1 MPWRGSA
8 SPACAARAS
17 LAAALLPFNLLV
29 AFWQSARAIFAHRPD
44 VVLGMGG
51 YVSFPGA
58 MMASLLNRPL
68 AIHEQNS
75 VAGLA
80 NRVLARLADRVL
92 TTFPNA
98 FGEATAVIWTGNP
111 VREEIVAMAPPEN
124 RYAAR
129 AGQLRV
135 LVVGGSQGAQ
145 VLNTVVPEAL
155 GAARDGRRAR
165 ASGTR
170 PEPAHDDAVRRR
182 YRERGVAAEVVAFID
197 DMAARY
203 AETDL
208 IVCRAGATT
217 VAEIAAAGIASL
229 AGAVP
234 ALGGRPPDAQR
245 ALPRRS
251 RRGAAYPA
259 GRADGAAARR
269 SAGRVYA
276 RAAAC
281 HGAGGARRRQ
291 ARGDALGGAGVRGA
305 GGMRHKVKHV
315 HFVGIGGAGMS
326 GIAEVLLTLRYK
338 VSGSDLAESTA
349 TRRLRQLGAR
359 DPHRARRGTH
369 RGRRRGGGVERSE
382 GRQPGGRRGARE
394 ERYRW
399 CRGR

>member
-1 MPWRGSA
+1 MIMAGGTGGHIFPALAVAEHLRAQGWNAVWLGVRGGMEERLIPPRGYA
-8 SPACAARAS
+8 MAWIRFAGVRGKG
-17 LAAALLPFNLLV
+17 LAAAVLLPFNLLV

-80 NRVLARLADRVL
+80 NRVLAKLADRVL

-111 VREEIVAMAPPEN
+111 VRQEIVAMAPPEN

-145 VLNTVVPEAL
+145 VLNTVMPEAL
-155 GAARDGRRAR
+155 ALLATGA
-165 ASGTR
+165 R
-170 PEPAHDDAVRRR
+170 PRVVHQAGAGHDDTVRSR

-203 AETDL
+203 TETDL

-229 AGAVP
+229 LVP
-234 ALGGRPPDAQR
+234 YPHSMDDHQTINARFLAD
-245 ALPRRS
+245 
-251 RRGAAYPA
+251 RGAALLIPQGELTA
-259 GRADGAAARR
+259 QRLAEILGGFTRERLLAMAQA
-269 SAGRVYA
+269 A
-276 RAAAC
+276 RAA
-281 HGAGGARRRQ
+281 GRP
-291 ARGDALGGAGVRGA
+291 
-305 GGMRHKVKHV
+305 
-315 HFVGIGGAGMS
+315 
-326 GIAEVLLTLRYK
+326 E
-338 VSGSDLAESTA
+338 A
-349 TRRLRQLGAR
+349 TRSVAQVCMELA
-359 DPHRARRGTH
+359 A
-369 RGRRRGGGVERSE
+369 
-382 GRQPGGRRGARE
+382 
-394 ERYRW
+394 
-399 CRGR
+399 